1 MIKLHDLCHRGHLGL
16 QKTVLA
22 EVWSVCDIYKKNA
35 HLFFLPCWTY
45 VQFPLS
51 KCCSACASAA
61 FPLAVVTSA
70 ARSLDVLLFHTPPFC
85 RWLLQELVGTNYR
98 GTRAIY
104 CHLFFFF
111 FVARKWK
118 AISSLSLNLREAH
131 YEHLARDCKN
141 IWMLREKSKNEHGFS
156 VARSY
161 FQCVKYH
168 KYFPFSYLL
177 PLL

>member
-1 MIKLHDLCHRGHLGL
+1 MSQGAFRITKDSVGWGLVCLWHL
-16 QKTVLA
+16 QKECTSLLSALLNICAVSIKQMLQRLCVSSFSSGSGHFSCEVVGCPPVPHAAILQVIAAGASGDKLQRNTCNLLSFVL
-22 EVWSVCDIYKKNA
+22 
-35 HLFFLPCWTY
+35 
-45 VQFPLS
+45 
-51 KCCSACASAA
+51 
-61 FPLAVVTSA
+61 
-70 ARSLDVLLFHTPPFC
+70 
-85 RWLLQELVGTNYR
+85 
-98 GTRAIY
+98 
-104 CHLFFFF
+104 FF
-111 FVARKWK
+111 FVAWKWK